1 MCARKKHKEDRV
13 YLERRGYRNRHDSRI
28 FIEPYD
34 FFHVFSGLD
43 FSKLSFDKFFDGFE
57 KDTKEDND

>member
-13 YLERRGYRNRHDSRI
+13 DLERRGFRSRHDSRI
-28 FIEPYD
+28 FIEPHD
-34 FFHVFSGLD
+34 LFHVFSGLD
-43 FSKLSFDKFFDGFE
+43 FSKLSSDKFFDRFE

>member
-13 YLERRGYRNRHDSRI
+13 YLESRGFRNRHDSRI

-34 FFHVFSGLD
+34 FVHVFSDLN
-43 FSKLSFDKFFDGFE
+43 FSKLSFHKFFDRFE

>member
-13 YLERRGYRNRHDSRI
+13 DLEHRGFRSRHDSRI

-34 FFHVFSGLD
+34 FFYVFSGLN
-43 FSKLSFDKFFDGFE
+43 FSKLSFDKYFDRFE